1 VTDCENPVPRAS
13 KPQGSRSIWNVVRPS
28 RRLREGKSNVL
39 RFASTIRKDRLYRTS
54 VLLVADNVLLGALG
68 GLFVLIATHVWEP
81 RSIGIVSAFNGAAV
95 LLVIAATLGLP
106 STIVAYLAGAPDQA
120 LMVRGALFAT
130 VPVGVALLATLWLI
144 PGHAGVPLNE
154 LGVSIHWAVPLTMVF
169 VAASLTG
176 MLIDPAFLSR
186 QEVSWTVSKDLTSM
200 LVRFLALFFL
210 AGTGTAGLF
219 AVAVIY
225 VAFAAIVDLALLR
238 WRLRRAPRP
247 RLSTGIGLVRSHASF
262 AAGNQVAVLVA
273 MLPTSLLPVIVLADL
288 GAASAAYVAI
298 PMAVLGVL
306 TVVPSMTAQSLF
318 AEMSAHPE
326 EVVEPVRKALRGAYI
341 VTLPL
346 AVITIVVAP
355 SLLNLFG
362 HGYSIHGRDLVRWG
376 AASSI
381 FFCLNYVSDIVLLAR
396 KLVRAYVVANVVGT
410 VFVLISLFVGVRHGL
425 DALGLG
431 WFVGQGC
438 YCAVSCIVL
447 TRYVGRRNLMSV
459 VRYVLR

>member
-1 VTDCENPVPRAS
+1 MTNYENPVPRTS
-13 KPQGSRSIWNVVRPS
+13 KPQGSRSVFRPRGKHRKERPNVRQFVGA
-28 RRLREGKSNVL
+28 L
-39 RFASTIRKDRLYRTS
+39 RKDRLYRTS

-81 RSIGIVSAFNGAAV
+81 RSIGVVSAIGGATG

-106 STIVAYLAGAPDQA
+106 STIVAYLSSEPDQA
-120 LMVRGALFAT
+120 LMVRGALFVT
-130 VPVGVALLATLWLI
+130 VPVGIVLLAILWLI
-144 PGHAGVPLNE
+144 PGHAGVPLSE
-154 LGVSIHWAVPLTMVF
+154 LGVSTPWAVTLTMVF
-169 VAASLTG
+169 VAASLIG
-176 MLIDPAFLSR
+176 MVIDPAFLSR
-186 QEVSWTVSKDLTSM
+186 QEVSWTVGKDLTSM
-200 LVRFLALFFL
+200 SVRFLVLIFL
-210 AGTGTAGLF
+210 AGTGTIGYF

-225 VAFAAIVDLALLR
+225 VAFAAMVDLVLLR
-238 WRLRRAPRP
+238 WRVKRAPRP
-247 RLSTGIGLVRSHASF
+247 RLSFGLGLVRSHASF

-273 MLPTSLLPVIVLADL
+273 MLPTSLLPVIVLSSL

-298 PMAVLGVL
+298 PMSVLSVL

-318 AEMSAHPE
+318 AEMSAYPE
-326 EVVEPVRKALRGAYI
+326 RVVEPVRKALRGAYI

-355 SLLNLFG
+355 ALLSLFG
-362 HGYSIHGRDLVRWG
+362 HGYSLHGRDLLRWG

-410 VFVLISLFVGVRHGL
+410 VFVLLSLYVAVRHGL
-425 DALGLG
+425 GALGFG

-447 TRYVGRRNLMSV
+447 TRYVGRRNIVSV
-459 VRYVLR
+459 VRQVLW

>member
-1 VTDCENPVPRAS
+1 M
-13 KPQGSRSIWNVVRPS
+13 
-28 RRLREGKSNVL
+28 
-39 RFASTIRKDRLYRTS
+39 
-54 VLLVADNVLLGALG
+54 LLVADNVLLGALG

-81 RSIGIVSAFNGAAV
+81 RSIGVVSAIGGATG

-106 STIVAYLAGAPDQA
+106 STIVAYLASEPDQA
-120 LMVRGALFAT
+120 LMVRGALFVT
-130 VPVGVALLATLWLI
+130 VPVGIVLLSILWLI
-144 PGHAGVPLNE
+144 PNHAGVPLSE
-154 LGVSIHWAVPLTMVF
+154 LGVSIPWAVTLTMIF

-176 MLIDPAFLSR
+176 MVIDPAFLSR
-186 QEVSWTVSKDLTSM
+186 QEVSWTVGKDLTSM
-200 LVRFLALFFL
+200 SVRFLVLIFL
-210 AGTGTAGLF
+210 AGTGTVGYF

-225 VAFAAIVDLALLR
+225 VAFAAMVDLVLLR
-238 WRLRRAPRP
+238 WRVKRAPRP
-247 RLSTGIGLVRSHASF
+247 RLSFGLGLIRSHASF

-273 MLPTSLLPVIVLADL
+273 MLPTSLLPVIVLSYL

-298 PMAVLGVL
+298 PMSVLSVL

-326 EVVEPVRKALRGAYI
+326 KVVEPVRKALRGAYI

-346 AVITIVVAP
+346 AVVTIVVAP
-355 SLLNLFG
+355 GLLSLFG
-362 HGYSIHGRDLVRWG
+362 HGYSLHGQDLLRWG
-376 AASSI
+376 AASSV

-410 VFVLISLFVGVRHGL
+410 AFVLLSLYVAVRHGL
-425 DALGLG
+425 GALGLG

-438 YCAVSCIVL
+438 YCAVSCIIL
-447 TRYVGRRNLMSV
+447 TRYVGRRSLVSV